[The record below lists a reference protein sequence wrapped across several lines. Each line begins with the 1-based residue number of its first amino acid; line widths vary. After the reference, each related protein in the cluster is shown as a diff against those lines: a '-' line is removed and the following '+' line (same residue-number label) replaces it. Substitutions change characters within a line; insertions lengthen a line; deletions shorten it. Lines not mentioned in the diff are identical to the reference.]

1 MEPLDVPAYDVTVVQ
16 ALELLRDQMPGLVEA
31 LASGSYVVWLG
42 SGISR
47 QRLPDL
53 SKVVETIL
61 VFLQSN
67 ISSDPE
73 CPYRR
78 AFEDALELAQLS
90 HDEAVHVDYRRDF
103 MDWDIRRVVVTRLV
117 NQYSD
122 LLDLELSGKDRDFIL
137 WEVVDVPNTYA
148 NGSVGPDAEHY
159 CLAVLVLEGVVPD
172 LVSANWD
179 DLIERAV
186 LELAVPGSSPLTVCV
201 AAQDFRQPV
210 SGTRVLK
217 FHGCASKAVLD
228 EALYRPYLVG
238 RRTQITDWP
247 HDDEHKM
254 MRDEMTLLAAK
265 KKTLMIGLSAQ
276 DSNIQDLFSASKESL
291 AWEWPVL
298 PPAFVFAE
306 ESVGAGQRNILR
318 VAYRSTYEGNEK
330 EIAQSA
336 HLRSFGKPLLAAIV
350 LGVVAE
356 KLVALTRLTSLTV
369 GGGPESGNPEEWSVL
384 ERGIKTLATLVSA
397 GPDLR
402 NVNELRLLLDT
413 FAQALSVFRYGS
425 VPAGSTPYS
434 PLSTSP
440 VQMLGS
446 DPNVRSGGLP
456 QAAVAIALIGA
467 EHSEKTWA
475 VSGGPNPEA
484 GGNGRSLRVDSA
496 GLTSDVFFVANSSVA
511 VQLEMN
517 GYVDPRD
524 PAAVVVH
531 SAGLPR
537 SQQRSP
543 SSPPGRTGKSGARH
557 VDMTDLIS
565 ESTTVAGLRRRFR
578 EEMAV

>member
-1 MEPLDVPAYDVTVVQ
+1 MEPLDVPAHDVTVAQ
-16 ALELLRDQMPGLVEA
+16 ALELLRDRLPGLLGAV
-31 LASGSYVVWLG
+31 ASGSYVVWLG

-47 QRLPDL
+47 ERLPDL
-53 SKVVETIL
+53 SKVVERIL
-61 VFLQSN
+61 GFLQSN
-67 ISSDPE
+67 ISSDPN

-78 AFEDALELAQLS
+78 AFDDALGLAQLS
-90 HDEAVHVDYRRDF
+90 DDEATHVDHGRNF
-103 MDWDIRRVVVTRLV
+103 TDWDIQRVIVTRLV
-117 NQYSD
+117 NRYSD
-122 LLDLELSGKDRDFIL
+122 LLDIEIPGKDRDFIL

-148 NGSVGPDAEHY
+148 NGAIGPDAEHY

-186 LELAVPGSSPLTVCV
+186 RELAAPGSSPLTVCV
-201 AAQDFRQPV
+201 AAQDFRLPV

-217 FHGCASKAVLD
+217 FHGCASSAVAN
-228 EALYRPYLVG
+228 EGLYRQYLVG

-276 DSNIQDLFSASKESL
+276 DSNIQDLFSASKGSL
-291 AWEWPVL
+291 AWEWPVI

-306 ESVGAGQRNILR
+306 ESVGTDQRNILR
-318 VAYRSTYEGNEK
+318 VAYRSTYEGNEE

-336 HLRSFGKPLLAAIV
+336 HLRSYGKPLLAAIM
-350 LGVVAE
+350 LGIVAE
-356 KLVALTRLTSLTV
+356 KLVALTRLTSLRD
-369 GGGPESGNPEEWSVL
+369 GADPEDADPEEWSAL
-384 ERGIKTLATLVSA
+384 ERGVEALATLVSA

-402 NVNELRLLLDT
+402 NVNDLRLLLDT
-413 FAQALSVFRYGS
+413 FAKALSLFRDGS
-425 VPAGSTPYS
+425 VPAGPTPYS

-456 QAAVAIALIGA
+456 QAAVAIALLGA
-467 EHSEKTWA
+467 EHSEETWA
-475 VSGGPNPEA
+475 LSSASDPEA
-484 GGNGRSLRVDSA
+484 AGNGPPLRIDSD
-496 GLTSDVFFVANSSVA
+496 GLTSSVFFAANSSVA

-517 GYVDPRD
+517 GYVDPHD
-524 PAAVVVH
+524 PETVVIH
-531 SAGLPR
+531 SASRPR

-543 SSPPGRTGKSGARH
+543 SSPPGRTGKVGMRH
-557 VDMTDLIS
+557 VDMTELIS
-565 ESTTVAGLRRRFR
+565 ESTTHAGLRQRFR